1 MLAVT
6 LVCNLMIGLLCC
18 YSAWRLW
25 RLKCR
30 LAKAADT
37 LLACDRAVHRVLD
50 RAPDAIYRGHAG
62 IHQLRERYQGLEPQL
77 QRAQQALAL
86 LSLGQTLWQR
96 RAFVLTRRS
105 PRRAP

>member
-6 LVCNLMIGLLCC
+6 LVCNVMIGLLCC

-25 RLKCR
+25 QLKCR

-50 RAPDAIYRGHAG
+50 RAPSAIDKGHAG
-62 IHQLRERYQGLEPQL
+62 IHQLRKRYQSLEPQL

-86 LSLGQTLWQR
+86 LSLSQTLWR
-96 RAFVLTRRS
+96 RRTLIFVPRS